1 MSAAWCLELESRSVA
16 DTLAIGEAI
25 GGALDAGDA
34 LALVGELGAGK
45 THLAKGLA
53 RGLGV
58 SDDRAVTSPTF
69 VLINEYR
76 GRCVVQHLDAYRL
89 RSGAELAAL
98 GFEELCEG
106 GAVVLVEWA
115 DRVREVMP
123 AGAVWLTIEATGET
137 SRRLRVQA
145 DDAEMARRLDAAGL
159 DQWRA
164 AGDKS

>member
-1 MSAAWCLELESRSVA
+1 MSAAWCVELESRSVA
-16 DTLAIGEAI
+16 DTMAIGRAI
-25 GGALDAGDA
+25 GGALGGGDVLA
-34 LALVGELGAGK
+34 LAGELGAGK

-58 SDDRAVTSPTF
+58 ADDRAVTSPTF

-76 GRCVVQHLDAYRL
+76 GRCTVHHIDAYRL

-98 GFEELCEG
+98 GFEELCES

-115 DRVREVMP
+115 DRVREVIP
-123 AGAVWLTIEATGET
+123 SGCAWLSIEATGET
-137 SRRLRVQA
+137 TRRLRLEA
-145 DDAEMARRLDAAGL
+145 GDAELAARLAAAGL
-159 DQWRA
+159 DQWCA

>member
-1 MSAAWCLELESRSVA
+1 MSAAWQIELESQSVA
-16 DTLAIGEAI
+16 DTLAIGRVI
-25 GGALDAGDA
+25 GGALNAGDV
-34 LALVGELGAGK
+34 LAMVGELGAGK

-98 GFEELCEG
+98 GFDELCES

-115 DRVREVMP
+115 DRVRDVMP
-123 AGAVWLTIEATGET
+123 AESVWLTIEATGET
-137 SRRLRVQA
+137 SRRLRLQA
-145 DDAEMARRLDAAGL
+145 DDAERARRLEAAGL

-164 AGDKS
+164 SGDKS

>member
-1 MSAAWCLELESRSVA
+1 MSAAWCVELESRSVA
-16 DTLAIGEAI
+16 DTLAIGRAL
-25 GGALDAGDA
+25 GGALGSGDV

-58 SDDRAVTSPTF
+58 ADDRAVTSPTF

-76 GRCVVQHLDAYRL
+76 GRCVVHHIDAYRL

-115 DRVREVMP
+115 DRVRDVLP
-123 AGAVWLTIEATGET
+123 ADCAWLSIEATGEMT
-137 SRRLRVQA
+137 RRMRLEASDAAQA
-145 DDAEMARRLDAAGL
+145 ARLAAAGL
-159 DQWRA
+159 DQWRR
-164 AGDKS
+164 AGDKT

>member
-1 MSAAWCLELESRSVA
+1 MSSAWAIELCSRSVA
-16 DTLAIGEAI
+16 ETLAIGLAI
-25 GGALDAGDA
+25 GGAMQEGDV

-58 SDDRAVTSPTF
+58 ADDRAVTSPTF

-76 GRCVVQHLDAYRL
+76 GRCVVHHIDAYRL
-89 RSGAELAAL
+89 RSGAELAAV
-98 GFEELCEG
+98 GFDELCEG

-123 AGAVWLTIEATGET
+123 PGCGWLTIEATGEST
-137 SRRLRVQA
+137 RRLRLESE
-145 DDAEMARRLDAAGL
+145 DARLASRLAAAGL

-164 AGDKS
+164 AVDKS